1 MSSSLN
7 KTKSNKEE
15 SFNIEI
21 GDKTSDDKQ
30 IFDLNEI
37 FHIDLSYNFDLLK
50 NLLSTIIKNQ
60 KLKDD
65 KITELEN
72 QILDLRIAYNEGLTQ
87 KSGEIFPKKMFEEKD
102 SKSKSIISSQEKKEE
117 EKVENKEN
125 KEEDNLEYELKPP
138 KKGPELEISEQN
150 PPIINKIIVSKNK
163 NKFYNFNII
172 IFIGKN
178 SWNG

>member
-117 EKVENKEN
+117 EKDEN

-163 NKFYNFNII
+163 NKKKKIYFLY
-172 IFIGKN
+172 
-178 SWNG
+178 

>member
-1 MSSSLN
+1 MSTNPKKIQSGKN
-7 KTKSNKEE
+7 DK
-15 SFNIEI
+15 FNVEI

-102 SKSKSIISSQEKKEE
+102 SKSKSIITSQEKKEE
-117 EKVENKEN
+117 EKDEN

-163 NKFYNFNII
+163 NKFYNFNKI

>member
-65 KITELEN
+65 KLTELEN
-72 QILDLRIAYNEGLTQ
+72 QILDLRIALNQ
-87 KSGEIFPKKMFEEKD
+87 DPNKIQSAKKDQTPDKEK
-102 SKSKSIISSQEKKEE
+102 EKGNYDDQSLKF
-117 EKVENKEN
+117 V
-125 KEEDNLEYELKPP
+125 LKPP
-138 KKGPELEISEQN
+138 KKEPELEESEKYQ
-150 PPIINKIIVSKNK
+150 PIVNKIIVSK
-163 NKFYNFNII
+163 
-172 IFIGKN
+172 
-178 SWNG
+178 